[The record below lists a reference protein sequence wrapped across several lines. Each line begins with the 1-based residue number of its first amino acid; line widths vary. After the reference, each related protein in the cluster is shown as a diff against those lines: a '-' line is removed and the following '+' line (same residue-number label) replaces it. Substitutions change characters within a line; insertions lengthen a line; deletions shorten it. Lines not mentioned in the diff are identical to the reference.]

1 MAKVMNSF
9 LLLLT
14 GLSFLERSFYLFTQ
28 LASFAV
34 ALHLSRRRTNTRTHT
49 GTPLQAYAYALCQ
62 TKIVHEGRG
71 ESAAQFETQQS
82 YAVWYDAECQ
92 TWETHRS
99 RCTGVG
105 FICCCFFYSI
115 IFPPPL
121 FFLLLLNPPFTVVF
135 SLLFELHKEKE
146 VGLPYTTRIRIYIT
160 DSICLLQPTAA

>member
-115 IFPPPL
+115 IFPPPSSSFSSSIL
-121 FFLLLLNPPFTVVF
+121 P
-135 SLLFELHKEKE
+135 SLLSFHFFSS
-146 VGLPYTTRIRIYIT
+146 YIKKRRWVCH
-160 DSICLLQPTAA
+160 IPHVYGYI